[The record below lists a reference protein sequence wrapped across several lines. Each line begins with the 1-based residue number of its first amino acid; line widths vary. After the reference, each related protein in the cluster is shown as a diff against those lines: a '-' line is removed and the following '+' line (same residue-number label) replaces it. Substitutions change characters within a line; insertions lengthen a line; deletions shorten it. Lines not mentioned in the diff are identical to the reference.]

1 MQMAQMMDRG
11 YKKEQDGMEV
21 LWYSS
26 CCIKNAFHVFFLV
39 EALKLSVTNVAR
51 IVFIICL
58 LVTVMVT
65 ITDSSM
71 VVCNEYDYGHGYR

>member
-1 MQMAQMMDRG
+1 MVFFM
-11 YKKEQDGMEV
+11 
-21 LWYSS
+21 LH
-26 CCIKNAFHVFFLV
+26 KNAFHVFFLV

-65 ITDSSM
+65 ITDSS
-71 VVCNEYDYGHGYR
+71 NEYDYGHGYR